1 MSNPTRA
8 PTKEEVREYY
18 EQNNVSLKECANHFG
33 ISENTVKSWKKRD
46 KAKGD
51 DWVHLIDSSG
61 APKGAEGKSKKQLIN
76 KAKSMVIQGATI
88 KEASEKTGVKE
99 STLQNYSSKENWI
112 EQQERFLK
120 NVYGKLQEEEGEKHI
135 QRRKEAIDYL
145 NYIQKKTM
153 AKLSNGNLDKK
164 DAEIFN
170 TVVNIVQKT
179 IDGQAQLLGIPEMR
193 LNIKRDTKET
203 EKLIE
208 EKGWFKAIG
217 INERKNILA
226 KMRGIKK

>member
-1 MSNPTRA
+1 MSNPTKA

-33 ISENTVKSWKKRD
+33 ISENTIKSWKKRD

-51 DWVHLIDSSG
+51 DWVHLIDSLG

-112 EQQERFLK
+112 KQQERFLK

-153 AKLSNGNLDKK
+153 AKLSNGDLDKK

-179 IDGQAQLLGIPEMR
+179 IEGQAQLLGIPEMR
-193 LNIKRDTKET
+193 LNIKKDTDNKDIPT
-203 EKLIE
+203 S
-208 EKGWFKAIG
+208 
-217 INERKNILA
+217 NDRKIT
-226 KMRGIKK
+226 IKVVK

>member
-18 EQNNVSLKECANHFG
+18 EQNKVSLKECANHFG

-76 KAKSMVIQGATI
+76 KAKSIVIQGGTI

-120 NVYGKLQEEEGEKHI
+120 NVYGRLQEEEGEKHI

-153 AKLSNGNLDKK
+153 AKLSNGDLDKK

-179 IDGQAQLLGIPEMR
+179 IEGQAQLLGIPEMR
-193 LNIKRDTKET
+193 LNIKKDTDNKDIPT
-203 EKLIE
+203 S
-208 EKGWFKAIG
+208 
-217 INERKNILA
+217 NDRKIT
-226 KMRGIKK
+226 IKVVK

>member
-18 EQNNVSLKECANHFG
+18 EQNNVSLKECAKHFG

-76 KAKSMVIQGATI
+76 KAKSIVIQGGTI

-120 NVYGKLQEEEGEKHI
+120 NVYGRLQEEEGEKHI

-153 AKLSNGNLDKK
+153 AKLSNGNLDKE
-164 DAEIFN
+164 DVAVLN
-170 TVVNIVQKT
+170 TAVNIVQKT
-179 IDGQAQLLGIPEMR
+179 IEGQAQLLGIPEMR
-193 LNIKRDTKET
+193 MNIKKDTDNKD
-203 EKLIE
+203 IPSS
-208 EKGWFKAIG
+208 
-217 INERKNILA
+217 NDRKIT
-226 KMRGIKK
+226 IKVVK

>member
-8 PTKEEVREYY
+8 PTREEVREYY

-76 KAKSMVIQGATI
+76 KAKSMVIQG
-88 KEASEKTGVKE
+88 
-99 STLQNYSSKENWI
+99 STLKETSTKLNINENTLRTYSAKENWI
-112 EQQERFLK
+112 EQQEKFLK

-153 AKLSNGNLDKK
+153 AKLSNGDLDKK

-179 IDGQAQLLGIPEMR
+179 IEGQAQLLGIPEMR
-193 LNIKRDTKET
+193 LNIKKDTDNKDIPT
-203 EKLIE
+203 S
-208 EKGWFKAIG
+208 
-217 INERKNILA
+217 NDRKIT
-226 KMRGIKK
+226 IKVVK

>member
-51 DWVHLIDSSG
+51 DWVHLINNSG
-61 APKGAEGKSKKQLIN
+61 APKGAERKSKKQLIN
-76 KAKSMVIQGATI
+76 KAKSIVIQGGTI

-120 NVYGKLQEEEGEKHI
+120 NIYGKLQEEEGEKHI

-153 AKLSNGNLDKK
+153 AKLSNGNLDKEYV
-164 DAEIFN
+164 AVLN
-170 TVVNIVQKT
+170 TAVNIVQKT
-179 IDGQAQLLGIPEMR
+179 IEGQAQLLGIPEMR
-193 LNIKRDTKET
+193 MNIKRDTKET
-203 EKLIE
+203 EKIE
-208 EKGWFKAIG
+208 D
-217 INERKNILA
+217 
-226 KMRGIKK
+226 KKPIFIAGGGKLED